1 MKKLL
6 FAVAALSL
14 FGMNSCN
21 NAELERLQAQNDSL
35 RSVVTTDGFKM
46 DDYFK
51 AFNDIQDNLNSI
63 KEKENIISMK
73 TKNGE
78 LSESQGEQIN
88 EDILAIYDLMLQN
101 KQTIADLNKKLS
113 NAGVKNTQLQ
123 KSLKLLQDQ
132 MTSKDKE
139 ITSLKE
145 KLSELN
151 FNVEKLESEVADMT
165 QRLEA
170 EQAENEVKT
179 EIITEQDLALNTVYY
194 VFGTK
199 KELVNHKVIDK
210 EGAFKGLK
218 IGDNFDKNYF
228 TKVDLRDLNKIQ
240 INSKVDRILSAHPQN
255 SYRMVT
261 SSNGNVQYIEILDQ
275 NAFWEKGKFC
285 VIITK

>member
-6 FAVAALSL
+6 FAVASLSL
-14 FGMNSCN
+14 LAMNSCN
-21 NAELERLQAQNDSL
+21 TAELERLQAQNDSL

-51 AFNDIQDNLNSI
+51 AFNEIQENLNSI
-63 KEKENIISMK
+63 KEKEQIISLK
-73 TKNGE
+73 TQNGE
-78 LSESQGEQIN
+78 LSDSQGEQIN
-88 EDILAIYDLMLQN
+88 QDILAIYDLMLQN

-123 KSLKLLQDQ
+123 KSLKMLQDQ

-139 ITSLKE
+139 ITTLKE

-210 EGAFKGLK
+210 EGVFKGLK

-240 INSKVDRILSAHPQN
+240 INSKVDRLLSAHPQN

>member
-1 MKKLL
+1 
-6 FAVAALSL
+6 
-14 FGMNSCN
+14 MNSCN
-21 NAELERLQAQNDSL
+21 TAELERLQAQNDSL

-51 AFNDIQDNLNSI
+51 AFNEIQENLNSI
-63 KEKENIISMK
+63 KEKEQIISLK
-73 TKNGE
+73 TQNGE
-78 LSESQGEQIN
+78 LSDSQGEQIN
-88 EDILAIYDLMLQN
+88 QDILAIYDLMLQN

-123 KSLKLLQDQ
+123 KSLKMLQDQ

-139 ITSLKE
+139 ITTLKE

-210 EGAFKGLK
+210 EGVFKGLK

-240 INSKVDRILSAHPQN
+240 INSKVDRLLSAHPQN

>member
-6 FAVAALSL
+6 FAVASLSL
-14 FGMNSCN
+14 LAMNSCN
-21 NAELERLQAQNDSL
+21 TAELERLQAQNDSL

-51 AFNDIQDNLNSI
+51 AFNEIQENLNSI
-63 KEKENIISMK
+63 KEKEQIISLK
-73 TKNGE
+73 TQNGE
-78 LSESQGEQIN
+78 LSDSQGEQIN
-88 EDILAIYDLMLQN
+88 QDILAIYDLMLQN

-123 KSLKLLQDQ
+123 KSLKMLQDQ

-210 EGAFKGLK
+210 EGVFKGLK

-240 INSKVDRILSAHPQN
+240 INSKVDRLLSAHPQN